1 MEEKKTFLR
10 RVPLFSDVRDKD
22 LKNVLKMVT
31 ERRYRKGSYMFF
43 EKEPG
48 NTLFL
53 IICGLVK
60 IYKSDSSGRIKTLTY
75 LKEGD
80 FFGEMA
86 MLDEEVR
93 SASAQV
99 MQDTHV
105 LVLERANFHKEI
117 MSNPL
122 IALKVMKTLSS
133 RLRVADKQLEDLTFR
148 NLPGRVASTLLD
160 LAEKHG
166 EKTKDGMRINL
177 PLTHQELAEMV
188 GTAREAVTSILGDFR
203 DAKAIQIHNKLI
215 TIVNKEELTS
225 WIT

>member
-1 MEEKKTFLR
+1 MEEKRALLR
-10 RVPLFSDVRDKD
+10 RVPLFSDVKEKD
-22 LKNVLKMVT
+22 LRVILKNTT

-48 NTLFL
+48 NTLF
-53 IICGLVK
+53 IIISGLVK
-60 IYKSDSSGRIKTLTY
+60 IYKSDASGRIKTLTY

-86 MLDEEVR
+86 MLDEEAR

-105 LVLERANFHKEI
+105 LVLERQNFHKEI
-117 MSNPL
+117 MGSPA
-122 IALKVMKTLSS
+122 IALKVMKTLSA
-133 RLRVADKQLEDLTFR
+133 RLRIADKQLEDLTFR
-148 NLPGRVASTLLD
+148 NLPGRVASTLLQ

-166 EKTKDGMRINL
+166 EKTREGMRINL
-177 PLTHQELAEMV
+177 SMTHQELAEMV

-203 DAKAIQIHNKLI
+203 AAKAVQIHNKFI
-215 TIVNKEELTS
+215 TITNKEELAS